1 MFFYTIDFYQS
12 QVREIDFNDPESPKI
27 INNWVKDKTEGKID
41 QIIQALN
48 P

>member
-1 MFFYTIDFYQS
+1 M
-12 QVREIDFNDPESPKI
+12 